1 MNLRSLF
8 SITILFL
15 VVGFQVYAQEAANT
29 LKFNKPAKTH
39 LEALPLGNGHIGA
52 MEFGGT
58 DLNRIVLNEKTLWS
72 GGIQDADNDSARLY
86 LPQIQDFLLKGDNRS
101 AQQLLQKKFV
111 SKGSGSGYGQ
121 GANDNYG
128 SYQILGDLWFQ
139 WTDTIAPVRAY
150 SRTLQ
155 LEKALATTTWER
167 AGVRYTQEALVS
179 MDGNFVAIRIKSSK
193 RGKINLQL
201 RLDRKEHAITKVLGD
216 QLLMQGQLPHRDKAG
231 MRFAAALQPKVIGGK
246 LTARNGMIDVQNAD
260 ELLLYLSAATDY
272 NRVNPTQPSG
282 DPLAKVNKVL
292 AGTTELGFDEA
303 RLQHER
309 EFQKYYNASSFK
321 LGDQVAV
328 AETRTTPERLIDFAK
343 GKADRQL
350 PVLYF
355 NFGKYLFISSSQPGT
370 LPANLQGIWAPEYQ
384 APWNGDYHLNINL
397 QMNYWLAEPLGLSAL
412 AQPLFEFTA
421 GLVEPG
427 QKTAQA
433 YYGAPG
439 WVAHVLANPWKFTSP
454 GEGADWG
461 STLTGGAWLS
471 EHLWEHY
478 RFTKDTTFL
487 RKYYPVIKGAAQFLS
502 SILIR
507 EPKHGWLVT
516 APSNSPEHAYVMP
529 DGFTGNTVM
538 GPTMDMQICRETFDY
553 TIAAARILKIDQPFA
568 DSLTVIRKQ
577 LAPLQV
583 GAEGDINE
591 WLEDWKDGERMHRHV
606 SHLYGLHPYDEI
618 TPWEEPAMA
627 AAARKTLEQ
636 RGDGGTGWSKAWK
649 INFWAR
655 LGDGDHAALLLKQLL
670 KPIGMMEDMNYG
682 NSGGTYANLFCAHPP
697 FQIDGNFGGAAGIA
711 EMLLQSHGI
720 DEVIRLLPALPSATE
735 WQEGEVNGFRA
746 RGGFAVDFSWSQGKV
761 SKAAITALKTGNCK
775 LLLPAGK
782 VVKDAKGQIVVKASA
797 VETIASFQAQSGV
810 TYTVL

>member
-1 MNLRSLF
+1 MNLKSLF

-15 VVGFQVYAQEAANT
+15 VGNFHALAQEAANT

-58 DLNRIVLNEKTLWS
+58 NLNRIVLNEKTLWS
-72 GGIQDADNDSARLY
+72 GGIQDADNDSAHVY
-86 LPQIQDFLLKGDNRS
+86 LPQIQNFLLKGDNRS

-111 SKGSGSGYGQ
+111 SKGTGSGYGQ

-139 WTDTIAPVRAY
+139 WQDTIAPVKNY
-150 SRTLQ
+150 NRTLQ
-155 LEKALATTTWER
+155 LDKALATTTWER
-167 AGVRYTQEALVS
+167 AGVRYKQEAFVS
-179 MDGNFVAIRIKSSK
+179 MDGNFVAIRIKSSQ

-201 RLDRKEHAITKVLGD
+201 RLDRKAYATTTVEGGK
-216 QLLMQGQLPHRDKAG
+216 LLMQGQLPHRDKPG
-231 MRFAAALQPKVIGGK
+231 MRFAAALQPQVKGGK
-246 LTARNGMIDVQNAD
+246 LTPGSGFIDVEDAD
-260 ELLLYLSAATDY
+260 ELLLFLSAATDY
-272 NRVNPTQPSG
+272 NRQNPAQPLG
-282 DPLAKVNKVL
+282 NPLASVNKVL
-292 AGTTELGFDEA
+292 AGTAQLGFDEA

-309 EFQKYYNASSFK
+309 QFQKYYNASSFK
-321 LGDQVAV
+321 LSGQSEVA
-328 AETRTTPERLIDFAK
+328 AIRTTPQRLIDFAK
-343 GKADRQL
+343 GKADAQL

-397 QMNYWLAEPLGLSAL
+397 QMNYWLAEPLGLGAL
-412 AQPLFEFTA
+412 AQPLFEFTE
-421 GLVEPG
+421 GLAEPG

-507 EPKHGWLVT
+507 EPQHGWLVT

-529 DGFTGNTVM
+529 DGFMGNTVM
-538 GPTMDMQICRETFDY
+538 GPTMDMQICREAFDY

-568 DSLTVIRKQ
+568 DSLMAIRKQ

-591 WLEDWKDGERMHRHV
+591 WLKDWKDGERTHRHV

-618 TPWEEPAMA
+618 TPWGEPEMA
-627 AAARKTLEQ
+627 AAARKTLAQ

-670 KPIGMMEDMNYG
+670 KPVGMMEDVDYG

-697 FQIDGNFGGAAGIA
+697 FQIDGNFGGTAGIT
-711 EMLLQSHGI
+711 EMLLQSHGT
-720 DEVIRLLPALPSATE
+720 DEVIRFLPALPSSRE
-735 WQEGEVNGFRA
+735 WQEGEVKGFRV
-746 RGGFAVDFSWSQGKV
+746 RGGLAVDFSWAQGKV
-761 SKAAITALKTGNCK
+761 RTAVITALKDGECK

-782 VVKDAKGQIVVKASA
+782 VVKDGKGRVVVKAGAAES
-797 VETIASFQAQSGV
+797 IARFKAQSGAS
-810 TYTVL
+810 YTVL